1 MDHKDQVGAAGRGI
15 GPQDQGEHDALQQA
29 PTQGHIAGDL
39 GDLAPPGLALILLE
53 ILQLGQGGREQLQD
67 DRGVDEGQD
76 AQAKHPQGGDA
87 AAGED
92 VEEANQLAALGDE
105 VLEGE
110 AIDAGHGDVDP
121 QAHQQQQAQGD
132 EHPVAQGLGLD
143 QLADDFPS
151 TGISAPA
158 YEHGDDKGWGREKG
172 RRRKKTVCP
181 ALGAWQ
187 TAKP

>member
-1 MDHKDQVGAAGRGI
+1 MDHKDQVAGAGRGI
-15 GPQDQGEHDALQQA
+15 GAQDQGKNDALQQA
-29 PTQGHIAGDL
+29 PAQGHIASDL
-39 GDLAPPGLALILLE
+39 GDLASSCLALIFLE

-132 EHPVAQGLGLD
+132 
-143 QLADDFPS
+143 
-151 TGISAPA
+151 
-158 YEHGDDKGWGREKG
+158 
-172 RRRKKTVCP
+172 
-181 ALGAWQ
+181 
-187 TAKP
+187 